1 MLSMNKIPINLSLA
15 MMQVFC
21 QIVMPLAAAADP
33 MPSDLIP
40 PDVTLSPN
48 ARSAKTPSQTSTAS
62 STPGT
67 SAPGLSNTQLPYAKG
82 RGVYGGA
89 STNGNNPPPPPM
101 GSSAFTGFKT
111 PPPNQDPGASQNQ
124 NQNQSQSQATDPVAV
139 IETER
144 GTITMRLFQ
153 KYAPRTVEAF
163 IEMVKAGFYNG
174 LTFHRVEPGFVVQG
188 GCPNGN
194 GSGFFIDPKTNHPR
208 LLLLEP
214 SAYLKHNAAGVVAM
228 AHTAKNP
235 HSSSCQFYITLGPQP
250 NLDGRYSI
258 FGGVISGMD
267 VVQQIQKGDKIQSIT
282 MEQ

>member
-1 MLSMNKIPINLSLA
+1 MLSMNKIQINLCLA
-15 MMQVFC
+15 MM

-33 MPSDLIP
+33 LPSDLIP

-48 ARSAKTPSQTSTAS
+48 ARSAKTPSHTSTS
-62 STPGT
+62 SGTPGT

-89 STNGNNPPPPPM
+89 STSNSQPPPM

-111 PPPNQDPGASQNQ
+111 PPPNQDPAAGQGQ
-124 NQNQSQSQATDPVAV
+124 GQVQGQSQATDPVAV

-235 HSSSCQFYITLGPQP
+235 HSSSCQFYITLAPQP

-258 FGGVISGMD
+258 FAGVISGMD

>member
-1 MLSMNKIPINLSLA
+1 MLSMNTILMNISKAISIAIALVLSNIF
-15 MMQVFC
+15 VS
-21 QIVMPLAAAADP
+21 PAAQADP
-33 MPSDLIP
+33 IPSDLIP
-40 PDVTLSPN
+40 PDVTLSPH
-48 ARSAKTPSQTSTAS
+48 ARSAKTPSQTPATS
-62 STPGT
+62 SAPGT

-89 STNGNNPPPPPM
+89 SPSPPPM

-111 PPPNQDPGASQNQ
+111 PPPNQVPDQNTNTA
-124 NQNQSQSQATDPVAV
+124 NQDQSQATDPVAV
-139 IETER
+139 IETDR

-163 IEMVKAGFYNG
+163 IEMVNSGFYNG

-194 GSGFFIDPKTNHPR
+194 GSGFYIDPKTNHPR

-214 SAYLKHNAAGVVAM
+214 SAYLKHNAPGVVAM
-228 AHTAKNP
+228 AHTSKNP
-235 HSSSCQFYITLGPQP
+235 HSSSCQFYITLAPQP

-267 VVQQIQKGDKIQSIT
+267 VVQQIQKGDKIKSIT